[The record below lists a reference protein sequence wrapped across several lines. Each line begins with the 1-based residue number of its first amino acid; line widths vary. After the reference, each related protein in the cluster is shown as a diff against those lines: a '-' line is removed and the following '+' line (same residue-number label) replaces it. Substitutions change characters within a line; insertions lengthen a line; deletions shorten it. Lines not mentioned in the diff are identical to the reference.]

1 MMKILRIAVSVLFVL
16 TFAVFS
22 YFYINVKIHTDNTI
36 PVISV
41 DGEMLE
47 VGFKVTDEELTKRI
61 RISRIR
67 LSLRVFQSLPKRAL
81 ARSLMPSATA
91 TIMWQRQRG
100 KSDIKII
107 PRRSFIWM
115 MISAIRF
122 MKALIFQM
130 LSEREIASTAT
141 FREI

>member
-47 VGFKVTDEELTKRI
+47 VGFKVTDEELLAGVSAFDEHDKHITDKA
-61 RISRIR
+61 IS
-67 LSLRVFQSLPKRAL
+67 K
-81 ARSLMPSATA
+81 
-91 TIMWQRQRG
+91 WERG
-100 KSDIKII
+100 VSHN
-107 PRRSFIWM
+107 
-115 MISAIRF
+115 
-122 MKALIFQM
+122 
-130 LSEREIASTAT
+130 
-141 FREI
+141 